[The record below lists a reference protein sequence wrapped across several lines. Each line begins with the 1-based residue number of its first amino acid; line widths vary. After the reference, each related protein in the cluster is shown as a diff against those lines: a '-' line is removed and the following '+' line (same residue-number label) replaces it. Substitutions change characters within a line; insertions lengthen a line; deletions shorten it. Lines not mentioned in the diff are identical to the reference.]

1 MTKKTTPASDAS
13 LPEGLGAPA
22 MRALTRVGILSL
34 SGLTKVTEGELL
46 ALHGFGPKALSVL
59 TRALEERGLSLAHA
73 PARVPARGAAD
84 AKTPKG
90 RRS

>member
-59 TRALEERGLSLAHA
+59 TRAA
-73 PARVPARGAAD
+73 PAPARGAAD